1 MDDIYIYTRVYVGT
15 LFCLS
20 NGSVTISVEYS
31 VASSADD
38 DVTKSCFI
46 LKPIY
51 KVCKKPEN
59 HEGNVLPE
67 LVRNRGQVGLLAG
80 DALWCS
86 GRFVWSQ
93 GQ

>member
-1 MDDIYIYTRVYVGT
+1 MMLQKAVFLKKGQPGVEFIYICINLNIEKPVH
-15 LFCLS
+15 LHAS
-20 NGSVTISVEYS
+20 NTE
-31 VASSADD
+31 
-38 DVTKSCFI
+38 
-46 LKPIY
+46 KPIY

-80 DALWCS
+80 DSLWCS
-86 GRFVWSQ
+86 GRLVWSQ